1 MSYVDSD
8 RLKTSGSFIG
18 EEDLMRKLIVNEFL
32 SLDGV
37 MQGPGSPDEDREGGF
52 AHGGWQIPYFDEVF
66 AEVAAEG
73 IAEAGGYLFG
83 RKTYEIMAAFW
94 PSQPDD
100 DMFAATLN
108 GLPKYVASTTL
119 SEPLEWKNSS
129 LLKGDVAKAVAEL
142 KEQDGKNLVVL
153 GSGELV
159 QTLMENDLV
168 DEFGL
173 MIHPIVLGAGKQ
185 LFREGSVKRPL
196 RLIRSTTSSKGVVI
210 ASYEPVRS

>member
-1 MSYVDSD
+1 
-8 RLKTSGSFIG
+8 
-18 EEDLMRKLIVNEFL
+18 MRKLIVNEFL

-83 RKTYEIMAAFW
+83 RKTYENMAAFW
-94 PSQPDD
+94 PTQPDD

-108 GLPKYVASTTL
+108 TLPKYVASSTL
-119 SEPLEWKNSS
+119 REPLEWQNSS
-129 LLKGDVAKAVAEL
+129 LLQGDVAKAVAEL
-142 KEQDGKNLVVL
+142 KEQEGKNLVVL
-153 GSGELV
+153 GSGQLV
-159 QTLMENDLV
+159 QTLWEHDLV

-173 MIHPIVLGAGKQ
+173 MIHPIVLGSGKR
-185 LFREGSVKRPL
+185 LFREGSGKRPL
-196 RLIRSTTSSKGVVI
+196 RLTRSTTSSTGVVI
-210 ASYEPVRS
+210 ASYEPERS

>member
-1 MSYVDSD
+1 
-8 RLKTSGSFIG
+8 
-18 EEDLMRKLIVNEFL
+18 MRKLIVNEFL

-37 MQGPGSPDEDREGGF
+37 MQAPGSPDEDREGGF

-66 AEVAAEG
+66 GKVAAEG
-73 IAEAGGYLFG
+73 IAEAGAYLFG
-83 RKTYEIMAAFW
+83 RKTYQTMAAFW

-119 SEPLEWKNSS
+119 SEPLEWDNST
-129 LLKGDVAKAVAEL
+129 LLQSDVAKAVAEL
-142 KEQDGKNLVVL
+142 KEQNGKDIVVL

-159 QTLMENDLV
+159 QTLIENDLV

-173 MIHPIVLGAGKQ
+173 MIHPVVLGSGKR
-185 LFREGSVKRPL
+185 LFLDGNPKRAL
-196 RLIRSTTSSKGVVI
+196 RLIRSTTSTTGVVI
-210 ASYEPVRS
+210 ASYAPVRS